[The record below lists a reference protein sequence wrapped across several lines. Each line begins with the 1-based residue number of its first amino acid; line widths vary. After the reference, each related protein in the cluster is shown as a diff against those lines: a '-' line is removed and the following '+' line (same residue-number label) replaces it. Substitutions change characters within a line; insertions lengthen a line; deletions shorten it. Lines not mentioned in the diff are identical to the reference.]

1 MSLSECENIQVSI
14 VIPCLNEVI
23 TLGACIQKAKE
34 ALAKLSLP
42 GEIIISDNGSTDG
55 SQALAESLGARVIYA
70 PIRGYGAALIWGI
83 RAARGEYIVIGDGD
97 DSYDFREAV
106 PMVEK
111 LILGYDLVIGTR
123 LRGKIMSGAM
133 PWKNRYIGTPVLT
146 ALVNLL
152 YQSSFSDVNCG
163 MRAFSKQAFLEM
175 HLESYGME
183 FASEMLVKAAV
194 LGLKTTEI
202 PITLYRDGRDRPP
215 HLKPW
220 LDGWRHLK
228 YILLFAPKFIY
239 WFPGCLFLTLGT
251 ILLII
256 LNLTPSGSLIYL
268 GKLRFGDHWI
278 VVGALLCLLGYELLV
293 MGFLAYIYTLTHR
306 LRRRS
311 RHLDKFVKMINIERI
326 ILFTLITFIAGI
338 SLEIS
343 VLNAW
348 IEGDFGPLN
357 AFRPAVTGMVL
368 ILIST
373 QTLFSGF
380 FYAILSERY
389 QYKFSSQFPEEN

>member
-1 MSLSECENIQVSI
+1 MVLAAKQTIDVSI
-14 VIPCLNEVI
+14 VIPCLNEVL
-23 TLGACIQKAKE
+23 TLPACIGKAKE
-34 ALAKLSLP
+34 AIASLSLS
-42 GEIIISDNGSTDG
+42 GEVVISDNGSTDG
-55 SQALAESLGARVIYA
+55 SQALAESLGARVIHA
-70 PIRGYGAALIWGI
+70 PVRGYGAALIWGI
-83 RAARGEYIVIGDGD
+83 RAAQGKYIVLADAD

-111 LILGYDLVIGTR
+111 LLLGYDLVMGTR
-123 LRGKIMSGAM
+123 LRGKIVPGAM
-133 PWKNRYIGTPVLT
+133 PWKNRYIGTPILT

-194 LGLKTTEI
+194 LGMKTTEV
-202 PITLYRDGRDRPP
+202 PITLHRDGRDRPP

-220 LDGWRHLK
+220 SDGWRHLK
-228 YILLFAPKFIY
+228 YILLFAPKFVY
-239 WFPGCLFLTLGT
+239 WLPGGLLLALGT
-251 ILLII
+251 ILLIV
-256 LNLTPSGSLIYL
+256 LNLTPSGELIYL
-268 GKLRFGDHWI
+268 GKFRFGDHWI

-293 MGFLAYIYTLTHR
+293 TGFLAYIYTLAHR

-311 RHLDKFVKMINIERI
+311 RNIDKLVRLLSIERI
-326 ILFTLITFIAGI
+326 ILFAIITFFAGI
-338 SLEIS
+338 FLEFS
-343 VLNAW
+343 VFNAW

-357 AFRPAVTGMVL
+357 AFRPAVTGMAL
-368 ILIST
+368 ILIGT

-380 FYAILSERY
+380 FYAILSDRY
-389 QYKFSSQFPEEN
+389 QYKSFFDFPEN

>member
-1 MSLSECENIQVSI
+1 MILSEGEPVQISI

-23 TLGACIQKAKE
+23 TLGACIEKAKE
-34 ALAKLSLP
+34 AIAKLSLS
-42 GEIIISDNGSTDG
+42 GEIVISDNGSTDG
-55 SQALAESLGARVIYA
+55 SQALAESLGARVVRA
-70 PIRGYGAALIWGI
+70 PVRGYGAALIWGI

-111 LILGYDLVIGTR
+111 LILGYDLVMGTR
-123 LRGKIMSGAM
+123 LRGKIMPGAM

-146 ALVNLL
+146 ATVNLL

-202 PITLYRDGRDRPP
+202 PITLHRDGRDRPP

-220 LDGWRHLK
+220 SDGWRHLK
-228 YILLFAPKFIY
+228 YILLFAPKFVY
-239 WFPGCLFLTLGT
+239 WLPGCLFLTLGA
-251 ILLII
+251 LLLTV
-256 LNLTPSGSLIYL
+256 LNLTPSGGLIYL

-293 MGFLAYIYTLTHR
+293 TGFLAYIYTLTHR

-311 RHLDKFVKMINIERI
+311 RNLDKFVKMISIERI
-326 ILFTLITFIAGI
+326 ILFAIITFIAGI

-357 AFRPAVTGMVL
+357 AFRPAVTGMAL
-368 ILIST
+368 ILISA

-389 QYKFSSQFPEEN
+389 QYKSYSDFPEN